1 MLSDREPSS
10 HWPHCY
16 GLAMHPSLARL
27 LLFVL
32 ATMVFALDATI
43 VEAEEPPEGLP
54 QGELPDDEPVPDLPV
69 VEASVDPVLEL
80 LVNAANP
87 RLSDQDGQRFFD
99 ALVARGSSAL
109 PSLAKLF
116 RNPQS
121 SDRENWVAARAIGR
135 IGGEGARRSLEAG
148 LESPRVI
155 TRLGAIAGLQNIA
168 DKASVEPLE
177 RALFDQAMTVRAAA
191 ADALGALGV
200 RRSAAA
206 LARALDLPANFHQ
219 GTSLFVRRHIVNALG
234 DIGSISGIEV
244 LVTTL
249 SDSDPEVAMAALR
262 ALTQTTGMD
271 FRGNA
276 VLRGTPVAASDVE
289 AWTAWWSKRRAGES
303 SDARER

>member
-1 MLSDREPSS
+1 MYPSI
-10 HWPHCY
+10 
-16 GLAMHPSLARL
+16 ARH
-27 LLFVL
+27 LLFIV
-32 ATMVFALDATI
+32 AIMAFALNAA
-43 VEAEEPPEGLP
+43 VVKAEEPPEGLR

-69 VEASVDPVLEL
+69 VEATIDPVLEL

-155 TRLGAIAGLQNIA
+155 TRLGAIAGLQNTA

-191 ADALGALGV
+191 ADALGSLGV
-200 RRSAAA
+200 RRSAVA

-234 DIGSISGIEV
+234 SVGSISGIEV
-244 LVTTL
+244 LVATL
-249 SDSDPEVAMAALR
+249 SDSDADVAMAALR

-271 FRGNA
+271 FRGNS
-276 VLRGTPVAASDVE
+276 VLPGTPVGDNDIE
-289 AWTAWWSKRRAGES
+289 AWTAWWSKRRAGTS
-303 SDARER
+303 SDVKER